1 MVKLGSNKIKSVG
14 RIDLIAEQTTE
25 KTQTTDIVLNS
36 GKLLPRPQELR
47 GVTYKLK
54 PGNSEH
60 ALYLTISDIEVN
72 GEWRP
77 YELFLNTKN
86 ATSIQWVNVF
96 TRLVS
101 AVFRR
106 EAGNRICRVSFI
118 IEELLSVYDPADMF
132 FNGEFT
138 KHPITMPSTVAYIG
152 YQIRKHLMKLNLY
165 ELETYDVPPDLE
177 VTEVETANAQVC
189 PKCSQKTYVKQDCW
203 ICIECGYSQCG

>member
-1 MVKLGSNKIKSVG
+1 MSIKISSTIKRVG
-14 RIDLIAEQTTE
+14 VDLDQLPTKKVEDTHE
-25 KTQTTDIVLNS
+25 LNS

-47 GVTYKLK
+47 GSTYKLK

-60 ALYLTISDIEVN
+60 ALYLTVNDVEVN

-77 YELFLNTKN
+77 YEIFLNTKN
-86 ATSIQWVNVF
+86 ATNIQWVNVF
-96 TRLVS
+96 TKLIS

-106 EAGNRICRVSFI
+106 EAGNRTCRVAFV
-118 IEELLSVYDPADMF
+118 IEELLSTYDPADMF

-152 YQIRKHLMKLNLY
+152 YQIRKHLIKLNLY
-165 ELETYDVPPDLE
+165 ELETYDVPLDLE
-177 VTEVETANAQVC
+177 VTEVEMTNAQPC